1 MSKICS
7 KCREQKL
14 FTEFNKNKAQRDGYN
29 NNCKICV
36 KLYNSLNAN
45 KISER
50 SREYYKINKQRLL
63 DKQDSY
69 RKYNIDK
76 IVQYRKNTRKTT
88 FKYNKK
94 YREDNK
100 LKFLVYSANRRA
112 AKLNATPKWLTKE
125 EHQQIEEF
133 YQISQAFKLYTG
145 QDYHVDHIVPLQ
157 GENVCGLHVPWN
169 LQVLE
174 ASENI
179 RKSNKF

>member
-1 MSKICS
+1 MNKICS
-7 KCREQKL
+7 KCKEQKL
-14 FTEFNKNKAQRDGYN
+14 FTEFAKNRAQRDGYS

-36 KLYNSLNAN
+36 KLYNYINADT
-45 KISER
+45 ISER
-50 SREYYKINKQRLL
+50 SKEYYKINKQRLL

-69 RKYNIDK
+69 RKCNGDK
-76 IVQYRKNTRKTT
+76 IIKYRENTRKTT
-88 FKYNKK
+88 VKYNKK
-94 YREDNK
+94 YRENNK

-112 AKLNATPKWLTKE
+112 MKLNATPRWLRKE
-125 EHQQIEEF
+125 ERQQIEEL
-133 YQISQAFKLYTG
+133 YEIAQAFKLYTG